1 MRRIQI
7 QNKTDNKSFSIKLNS
22 NNQTFKTPISKVD
35 NSVKVKVTTKTDK
48 ADSTSINTSS
58 NLKIWFSSNSLI

>member
-7 QNKTDNKSFSIKLNS
+7 HNQSENKTFSIKLNS

-35 NSVKVKVTTKTDK
+35 NSIKVTTKTDK
-48 ADSTSINTSS
+48 TDSTSANTSS
-58 NLKIWFSSNSLI
+58 NLKI

>member
-7 QNKTDNKSFSIKLNS
+7 QKQLENKTFSIKLNS

-35 NSVKVKVTTKTDK
+35 NSVKITTKTDK
-48 ADSTSINTSS
+48 TDSTSTNTSS
-58 NLKIWFSSNSLI
+58 NLKI